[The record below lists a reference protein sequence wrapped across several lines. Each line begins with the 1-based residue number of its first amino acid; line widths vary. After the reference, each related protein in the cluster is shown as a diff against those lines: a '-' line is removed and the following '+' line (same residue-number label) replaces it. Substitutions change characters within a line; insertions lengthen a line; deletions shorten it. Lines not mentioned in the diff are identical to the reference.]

1 MIIDIDIIIE
11 NKKHT
16 HFHNIQRK
24 NTKTKTKAKTKTK
37 TKTDEKKIDFYEN
50 VDHAEKYHSAGLQK
64 QQSLPSLIDAS
75 FPL

>member
-16 HFHNIQRK
+16 HFHNIQRN

-37 TKTDEKKIDFYEN
+37 TDKKKIYFNEN